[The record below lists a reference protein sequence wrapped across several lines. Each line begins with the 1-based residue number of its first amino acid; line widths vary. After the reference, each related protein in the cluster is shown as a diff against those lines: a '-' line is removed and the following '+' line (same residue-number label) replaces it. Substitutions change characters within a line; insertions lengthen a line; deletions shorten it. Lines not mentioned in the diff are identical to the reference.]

1 MTVSTETIALEAE
14 AEPHVSTSVP
24 VVEDGDGDEK
34 RDRGLGRLPELAVGM
49 ALATLLIAVAFAGAR
64 SSKSWATDLFW
75 TGQVI
80 LYALP
85 AAFLLFRRSIGRAEA
100 FGIALLMPIAT
111 FLILAYYSPDQFR
124 FIDEFQHVQTAQTIL
139 NTHHLFHLNT
149 SLPVSSQFP
158 GLEIITTAL
167 VAITHLSI
175 TTSGM
180 IVTGLAH
187 VLVGVCLY
195 FLVVELSGRPRVA
208 AFAAVIYATG
218 PHYQF
223 FDSYFIYQTIAIP
236 FFLLSLLAV
245 VKMLKA
251 KGGTANAW
259 GVVAVAC
266 GAVTVVSHHVTSYVL
281 VAVLLA
287 FSVAQLFLPRETR
300 TWRVPALF
308 GVIAAMV
315 IGWDLGIAT
324 ATWAYIK
331 PILDSL
337 FGQKGILPNSQKK
350 GVAGSL
356 PRIDTIWEYLS
367 TLLLVVLTPF
377 GAWQAWKARRG
388 KSNAVTLGLGVGAL
402 SIFVVLVVR
411 VASGDGGELAGRA
424 MSFAL
429 IPVSLVVA
437 AIVVGRVRKKRDRP
451 KHGLRRYQNYG
462 LAAVGTAFLVV
473 LAVGGIAGG
482 LPSYYARLPGPYRVS
497 AYERSVDAH
506 NIDASVWAAANLPH
520 GGGIASDDFTAS
532 MFSSLGYQAYQ
543 RNISALFLSSSY
555 TTADRSIVTEKR
567 ITYVVGDKRI
577 TEQLPA
583 AGYYFS
589 PDPHQGNYKKPLP
602 SQTIDKYN
610 DIPGVSRVFD
620 DGTIVIYDLAG
631 APK

>member
-1 MTVSTETIALEAE
+1 MTVGTETIAPEAE
-14 AEPHVSTSVP
+14 KEPPVPVATP
-24 VVEDGDGDEK
+24 VVEDGGETQ
-34 RDRGLGRLPELAVGM
+34 DRGLGRLPELAAGM
-49 ALATLLIAVAFAGAR
+49 ALASLLVAVAFAGAR

-75 TGQVI
+75 AGQVV

-85 AAFLLFRRSIGRAEA
+85 AAFLLFRRSLRRAEA
-100 FGIALLMPIAT
+100 FGVALLMPIAT

-139 NTHHLFHLNT
+139 TTHHLFHLNT

-158 GLEIITTAL
+158 GLEIVTTAL
-167 VAITHLSI
+167 TAITHLSI

-195 FLVVELSGRPRVA
+195 FLVVEVTGRARVA

-245 VKMLKA
+245 VKMVKA
-251 KGGTANAW
+251 EGRNANVWA
-259 GVVAVAC
+259 VVAVAT
-266 GAVTVVSHHVTSYVL
+266 GAVTVVSHHVTSYAL

-287 FSVAQLFLPRETR
+287 FSVAQLFLPRAAR
-300 TWRVPALF
+300 RWRVPAIF
-308 GVIAAMV
+308 VVITAMV
-315 IGWDLGIAT
+315 IGWDLGVAT
-324 ATWAYIK
+324 ATWSYIK

-337 FGQKGILPNSQKK
+337 FGRKGILPNGEKK
-350 GVAGSL
+350 GVAGNL
-356 PRIDTIWEYLS
+356 PRIDTVWEYVS

-377 GAWQAWKARRG
+377 GAWQVWKARRG
-388 KSNAVTLGLGVGAL
+388 SSNAVTLGLGLGAL
-402 SIFVVLVVR
+402 SIFAVLVVR

-429 IPVSLVVA
+429 IPVSIVVA
-437 AIVVGRVRKKRDRP
+437 AVVVARVRKKRDRP
-451 KHGLRRYQNYG
+451 KHGLRRYQNVG
-462 LAAVGTAFLVV
+462 MATIGTAFLIV

-506 NIDASVWAAANLPH
+506 NVDASVWAADNLPQ
-520 GGGIASDDFTAS
+520 GGGIASDDFTES

-543 RNISALFLSSSY
+543 RNIAELFLSSGY
-555 TTADRSIVTEKR
+555 TAADRALVREKK

-583 AGYYFS
+583 AGFYFS

-631 APK
+631 ARK

>member
-1 MTVSTETIALEAE
+1 MTVSTETIAPESE
-14 AEPHVSTSVP
+14 KQPFVP
-24 VVEDGDGDEK
+24 ASKAVVEDREESHT
-34 RDRGLGRLPELAVGM
+34 RGLGRLPELAVGM
-49 ALATLLIAVAFAGAR
+49 ALASLVVAVAFDGAR

-75 TGQVI
+75 AGQVL

-85 AAFLLFRRSIGRAEA
+85 AAFLLFRRHIGRAEA
-100 FGIALLMPIAT
+100 FGVALLMPIAT

-139 NTHHLFHLNT
+139 TTHHLFHLNT

-195 FLVVELSGRPRVA
+195 FLVVEVTGRPRIA

-236 FFLLSLLAV
+236 FLLLSLLAV
-245 VKMLKA
+245 VKMVKA
-251 KGGTANAW
+251 QGKLANSWA
-259 GVVAVAC
+259 VVAVAC
-266 GAVTVVSHHVTSYVL
+266 GAVTTVSHHITSYAL

-287 FSVAQLFLPRETR
+287 FTVAQLFLPQSAR
-300 TWRVPALF
+300 TWRVPAVF
-308 GVIAAMV
+308 AVVAAMV
-315 IGWDLGIAT
+315 VGWDLGIAT
-324 ATWAYIK
+324 ATWSYIK

-350 GVAGSL
+350 GVAGNL
-356 PRIDTIWEYLS
+356 PRIDTIWEYVS

-377 GAWQAWKARRG
+377 GAWRVWKARRSA
-388 KSNAVTLGLGVGAL
+388 SNAVTLGLGLGAL
-402 SIFVVLVVR
+402 SIFLVLVVR
-411 VASGDGGELAGRA
+411 VVSGDGGELAGRA

-429 IPVSLVVA
+429 IPVSIVVA
-437 AIVVGRVRKKRDRP
+437 AVVVGRVRAKRDRP
-451 KHGLRRYQNYG
+451 RHGLRRFQNYG
-462 LAAVGTAFLVV
+462 LATVGTALLVV

-482 LPSYYARLPGPYRVS
+482 LPSYYARVPGPYRVS
-497 AYERSVDAH
+497 AYERSVDSH
-506 NIDASVWAAANLPH
+506 NVDASVWAADNLPH
-520 GGGIASDDFTAS
+520 GGGIASDDFTES
-532 MFSSLGYQAYQ
+532 MFSSLGYQSYQ
-543 RNISALFLSSSY
+543 RNIATLFLSSGY
-555 TTADRSIVTEKR
+555 TAADRALVRQKKL
-567 ITYVVGDKRI
+567 TYVVADKRI

-583 AGYYFS
+583 AGFYFS

-602 SQTIDKYN
+602 SQTINKFD

-631 APK
+631 ARK